1 MQSVPKAPQ
10 HLALGSPQSESAG
23 PSPIFRPDG
32 RDGFSWAAPDG
43 AYRHEAEQTTSHS
56 SSASA
61 NRGHDRS
68 TATSGRHRAFGLRL
82 TNGQEPDS
90 GDGANAPVASAWTS
104 TPGAF
109 VTTKT
114 DQPAKGPLAGIM
126 IADFSRVLA
135 GPYCT
140 MLLADLG
147 ADVIKI
153 ESPDG
158 DDTRAWKPPTRDGE
172 ATYYLSINR
181 NKRSIVLNLKD
192 PDDRAVA
199 FALASRADVVV
210 ENFMTGGMTKFGL
223 DFPTL
228 QAVNPGL
235 IYSSITGFGAGLGA
249 KMPGYDLMIQ
259 AISGLM
265 SLTGEPDGAPYRAG
279 IAIFDVMS
287 GMNAAIGILAAL
299 HHRNATGEG
308 QHVEVNLLSTALS
321 GLVNHSGAFVI
332 GDTVPFRMGNA
343 HPSVFPYEPL
353 PCSDGDL
360 IVAVGNDGQ
369 FHRFC
374 TALGIPELADDPRF
388 ALNSDRTANRE
399 QLRPYILAVMRTK
412 PKMEWFRAL
421 VAAGVPAGPINGIDG
436 GVEFAA
442 ELGLEPVVEVD
453 GMPSVRNPIDLSA
466 SPVSYRRAPPGLGQH
481 SDAIRAW
488 LAATPRATAD

>member
-1 MQSVPKAPQ
+1 
-10 HLALGSPQSESAG
+10 
-23 PSPIFRPDG
+23 
-32 RDGFSWAAPDG
+32 
-43 AYRHEAEQTTSHS
+43 
-56 SSASA
+56 
-61 NRGHDRS
+61 
-68 TATSGRHRAFGLRL
+68 L